1 MCVPVWACSA
11 AWRRSRSTA
20 ACTSGVGTDFA
31 FADDCLVHAQ
41 ALDGALDVQD
51 LDDEAVA
58 GDQSGVGGLA
68 AGLGVERGLGQDQLD
83 FVARGGL
90 GDLAGRR

>member
-11 AWRRSRSTA
+11 ACRRSRSTA
-20 ACTSGVGTDFA
+20 ACTRESAADFA
-31 FADDCLVHAQ
+31 LADDCLVHAQ

-51 LDDEAVA
+51 LDDEAVT
-58 GDQSGVGGLA
+58 GDEAGVGGLA
-68 AGLGVERGLGQDQLD
+68 AGFGVERGLGQDELD

-90 GDLAGRR
+90 GDLAAAG